1 MKNLLILLAWI
12 SWPILA
18 TAQTAQPTEASV
30 LAFERQRFEATRTRD
45 VVKLRQMLADDLTW
59 VHSSGKKQN
68 KTEYIHDLETSKTT
82 YKSILVEKSTA
93 RLFGRVA
100 VTNGIARYDAVS
112 EGKPMKVRAYHT
124 AVYRFQNNQ
133 WQVVAW
139 QATKVL

>member
-1 MKNLLILLAWI
+1 MKKMLLLLIWACCPL
-12 SWPILA
+12 LA
-18 TAQTAQPTEASV
+18 TAQTPQPTEASV

-45 VVKLRQMLADDLTW
+45 VVKLRQVLADDLTW

-82 YKSILVEKSTA
+82 YKSIVVEQSAA
-93 RLFGRVA
+93 RLFGVVA
-100 VTNGIARYDAVS
+100 VTNGVARYDAVS

-124 AVYRFQNNQ
+124 AVYRFRDGK